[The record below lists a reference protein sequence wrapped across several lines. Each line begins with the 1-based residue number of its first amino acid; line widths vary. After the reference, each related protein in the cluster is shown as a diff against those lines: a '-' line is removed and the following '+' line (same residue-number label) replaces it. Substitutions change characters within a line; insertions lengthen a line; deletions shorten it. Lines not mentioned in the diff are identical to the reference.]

1 VLRHE
6 QDAEDAFQATF
17 LVLARN
23 AASIRK
29 REALASWLHGVA
41 YRTAMKAKRGAARRR
56 NHEARL
62 VAPPAAAGPTWDEVQ
77 AVLDEEVQRLAPSF
91 RAAFVLCVLEGKS
104 GAEAAAELRCKEG
117 TVKSRVSRARRS
129 LQRQLERRGIKLT
142 ALLAALSVAES
153 AGRAALPARLARAT
167 IRFGPLVAAG
177 EPAAGEIPAHVAA
190 LAAGVTRAM
199 FGMKTRIATA
209 VLLAAAV
216 TAGAALCAQQ
226 ALPPKDADKQ
236 SAPSPPPGKESAPGA
251 AGGKKAPATFTYKG
265 RVLGPDGKPF
275 ARAKLYLVW
284 PSEDQKAPAVRATTG
299 KDGRFEFTANRAEF
313 LPAGAPPDVDVFA
326 FLQVLAAAAGH
337 GTDWVPWDKRPA
349 GELTLRLARNDVTF
363 TGRALDLQ
371 GKPLAGA
378 KVRVLR
384 VETTADDD
392 LADFLKAW
400 KAQRNGHFA
409 LSLLTKVLHE
419 ASVAGL
425 PKTVTADAEGRFR
438 LPGAGRERI
447 VVVSVEAPQVEHA
460 TIRLLPRPAAEVKAL
475 TQPPSEA
482 MMRRGEL
489 LQPAAY
495 GFTFDHLA
503 LPARVIRGIVRDK
516 ETGKPMKGVRISGYA
531 VAGRLDTHLEAHTD
545 AEGRYELRGLPKAA
559 QYRLTA
565 WPGDFSPYVPGGR
578 EISAGDGTATAEA
591 DFEMYRGIE
600 IRGRVTDKVTG
611 KPVAAGVTYVPLPGN
626 RHPAAAF
633 FRMCS
638 KNCEGQRVGTFREMV
653 PPGPGLLRVM
663 VRGADGVNRYRTAR
677 LAPADLAKAGL
688 NEMFIYE
695 NAIRLIDVPE
705 GAKSQTYDLQVD
717 PGRSVTG
724 TVLGPDGKP
733 LTGAMV
739 KGLTAVWPAPTALKT
754 ATFTAVA
761 LGPPEARQLQF
772 VHRERKLAG
781 QLVVRGDEKGEVT
794 VRLAPWGA
802 LTGRVL
808 DEDGRPLAGVRI
820 HLGFLLPRF
829 FQPVTWWVEPQ
840 GEVVTTDRDGRFRA
854 EGITP
859 GLKFRLSAARD
870 DKFLPLAGAPDGQR
884 VLSVGAGQTTD
895 LGDVRTKRADE

>member
-1 VLRHE
+1 
-6 QDAEDAFQATF
+6 
-17 LVLARN
+17 
-23 AASIRK
+23 
-29 REALASWLHGVA
+29 
-41 YRTAMKAKRGAARRR
+41 
-56 NHEARL
+56 
-62 VAPPAAAGPTWDEVQ
+62 VQ
-77 AVLDEEVQRLAPSF
+77 AVLDEEVQRLKPYF
-91 RAAFVLCVLEGKS
+91 RGAFVLCVLEGK
-104 GAEAAAELRCKEG
+104 GTQEAAAELGCKEG
-117 TVKSRVSRARRS
+117 TVKSRVNRARRL
-129 LQRQLERRGIKLT
+129 LQQRLARRGIQLS
-142 ALLAALSVAES
+142 ALLAALSVAQS
-153 AGRAALPARLARAT
+153 VGRAAVPLPLARAT
-167 IRFGPLVAAG
+167 VRFGLSVAAG
-177 EPAAGEIPAHVAA
+177 EPAAGVIPPRVAA

-199 FGMKTRIATA
+199 FVRKVRIATA
-209 VLLAAAV
+209 VVLAV
-216 TAGAALCAQQ
+216 GVMAGASLWAQQ
-226 ALPPKDADKQ
+226 VLPPKDADK
-236 SAPSPPPGKESAPGA
+236 APARSSPPSKESAPGA
-251 AGGKKAPATFTYKG
+251 AAGKKVRDTFAYKG

-275 ARAKLYLVW
+275 AGAKLYLVW
-284 PSEDQKAPAVRATTG
+284 PSADQKAPAVRATTG

-337 GTDWVPWDKRPA
+337 GPDWVPWDKRPA

-384 VETTADDD
+384 VETTPDDD

-400 KAQRNGHFA
+400 KAQSNGHFA
-409 LSLLTKVLHE
+409 LSLLTKVLHD
-419 ASVAGL
+419 ASAAGL

-447 VVVSVEAPQVEHA
+447 VVVSVESPQVERA

-482 MMRRGEL
+482 MLRRGEL
-489 LQPAAY
+489 PPPAAY
-495 GFTFDHLA
+495 GLTFDHLA
-503 LPARVIRGIVRDK
+503 LPARVIRGVVRDK
-516 ETGKPMKGVRISGYA
+516 QTGKPMKGVRISGYA
-531 VAGRLDTHLEAHTD
+531 VAGRLDTHVEAHTD
-545 AEGRYELRGLPKAA
+545 AEGRYELRGLPKAG

-611 KPVAAGVTYVPLPGN
+611 KPVAAGVTYSPLPNN

-638 KNCEGQRVGTFREMV
+638 KNCEGPRVGTFREMV

-663 VRGADGVNRYRTAR
+663 VRGADGVNRYRPAR
-677 LAPADLAKAGL
+677 LAPADQAKAGV
-688 NEMFIYE
+688 NEMFTYE

-705 GAKSQTYDLQVD
+705 GAKAQTYDIELD
-717 PGRSVTG
+717 PGLSVTG

-733 LTGAMV
+733 LTGVLV
-739 KGLTAVWPAPTALKT
+739 KGLTAIWPTPTALKA

-761 LGPPEARQLQF
+761 LRPPEPRQLLF

-781 QLVVRGDEKGEVT
+781 QLVVRGDEKGDVT
-794 VRLAPWGA
+794 IRLAPWGA

-808 DEDGRPLAGVRI
+808 DRDGQPLAGVRV
-820 HLGFLLPRF
+820 HLSFLHPTF
-829 FQPVTWWVEPQ
+829 YQPVTWWVQPQ
-840 GEVVTTDRDGRFRA
+840 GEEVRTDRDGRFRA
-854 EGITP
+854 EGLTP
-859 GLKFRLSAARD
+859 GLKFRLSAEHEN
-870 DKFLPLAGAPDGQR
+870 KFLPLAGTSDGMR
-884 VLSVGAGQTTD
+884 VLSADAGQTRE
-895 LGDVRTKRADE
+895 LGDLTAKPE